1 MSKPLYDVDLAF
13 HNLRGGFW
21 GVRFWCDSIH
31 YDAGTFH
38 FGGIVEPEGENKFAS
53 LFKTMF
59 KMEKDGELEA
69 SPYFSWYPLELDGK
83 WEFDIDHECVI
94 NMHQRTIV

>member
-21 GVRFWCDSIH
+21 GVRFWCDSID
-31 YDAGTFH
+31 YDAGTFR
-38 FGGIVEPEGENKFAS
+38 FFEVVEPEGKNKFAS

-59 KMEKDGELEA
+59 KMEDDGELEA
-69 SPYFSWYPLELDGK
+69 SPHFSWYPLDDGK
-83 WEFDIDHECVI
+83 YAFEIDHECVI
-94 NMHQRTIV
+94 TMHQKLIV